1 MATTN
6 KVTRFIALSTLI
18 EFAKANDFDNAEVME
33 IAEKMRDKLKTPSK
47 AGTTTHTAKKNDEF
61 FDAHVDV
68 FADGKELTAREYA
81 NAINGFPCDNNGRPS
96 IHKATA
102 ILVRAVNEG
111 KLVKVPSEKK
121 SAPMSYKLA

>member
-1 MATTN
+1 MATTT
-6 KVTRFIALSTLI
+6 KVTRFVALSTLI
-18 EFAKANDFDNAEVME
+18 EFAKANNFDNDEVME
-33 IAEKMRDKLKTPSK
+33 VVEKMCGKLKTPTK
-47 AGTTTHTAKKNDEF
+47 AGTTTHTAKNNDKF
-61 FDAHVDV
+61 FDEHVDV
-68 FADGKELTAREYA
+68 FANGNILTAREYA
-81 NAINGFPCDNNGRPS
+81 NAINGFPVDNMGRPS

>member
-6 KVTRFIALSTLI
+6 KVTRFVALSTLI
-18 EFAKANDFDNAEVME
+18 EFAKANNFDNAEVME
-33 IAEKMRDKLKTPSK
+33 IVEKMCDKLKTPSK
-47 AGTTTHTAKKNDEF
+47 VGATTHTAKSNDKF

-68 FADGKELTAREYA
+68 FANGTVLTAREYA
-81 NAINGFPCDNNGRPS
+81 NAIDGFPCDINGRPS

-102 ILVRAVNEG
+102 ILIRAVNEG

>member
-6 KVTRFIALSTLI
+6 KVTRFVALSTLI
-18 EFAKANDFDNAEVME
+18 EFAKANNFDNAEVME
-33 IAEKMRDKLKTPSK
+33 IVEKMCDKLKTPSK
-47 AGTTTHTAKKNDEF
+47 VGTTTHTAKSNDKF

-68 FADGKELTAREYA
+68 FANGTVLTAREYA
-81 NAINGFPCDNNGRPS
+81 NVIDGFPCDINGRPS

-102 ILVRAVNEG
+102 ILIRAVNEG